1 MNDGY
6 ITKRGLKQLDQNFKK
21 IGLTTID
28 KFLTDNLNK
37 IGDIAQDSYTP
48 VSENI
53 TKSKNLSYID
63 DRGNGRISN
72 GVRSLEAI
80 TKTFKGIPS
89 GALVLFD
96 QVIYDNPYN
105 FFTYSTTLA
114 RPIIYSNL
122 GLTEY
127 IPLATSVS
135 PSSIEELAVM
145 ADRMFGD
152 MRNLTFTYDK
162 YINEALARCK
172 LVVRASMN
180 YRDN

>member
-72 GVRSLEAI
+72 GVRSPEAI
-80 TKTFKGIPS
+80 TKTFKGIPIGVS
-89 GALVLFD
+89 S
-96 QVIYDNPYN
+96 N
-105 FFTYSTTLA
+105 F
-114 RPIIYSNL
+114 NL
-122 GLTEY
+122 
-127 IPLATSVS
+127 P
-135 PSSIEELAVM
+135 
-145 ADRMFGD
+145 
-152 MRNLTFTYDK
+152 
-162 YINEALARCK
+162 
-172 LVVRASMN
+172 
-180 YRDN
+180 